1 MFPENAPRPIPTTSP
16 TAPREVRCNDLSYAG
31 LTRVSINLEKSLA
44 KKMDGRVEPTGVRHD
59 SCFMRPCPW
68 RGWPEHLDAAALRVL
83 LLARSRGWAV
93 AALALAWSGEAQQS
107 IGGAS
112 SLSG

>member
-1 MFPENAPRPIPTTSP
+1 MSSCP
-16 TAPREVRCNDLSYAG
+16 G
-31 LTRVSINLEKSLA
+31 KSA
-44 KKMDGRVEPTGVRHD
+44 KRIFALDVPGIHVLPCLRHIQDVDGRGRPTGVRHD